1 MVERVGEN
9 HAAGEN
15 FRERG
20 KRRFVRYIT
29 RGKKEPPFLAMEVG
43 KLGFE
48 IDMIVRVAADIAR
61 TARPCTHIVQ
71 SPFHGGDDLGMLAH
85 RELIVGTQD
94 GNGFGTAVPGKA
106 PCVGAGALVT
116 KGVNKKRGR
125 RT

>member
-1 MVERVGEN
+1 MTHSFPTRRSSDLAARSANAGNHTRMVERVGEN

-61 TARPCTHIVQ
+61 TARPCPHIVQ
-71 SPFHGGDDLGMLAH
+71 RRDRKSVVEG
-85 RELIVGTQD
+85 
-94 GNGFGTAVPGKA
+94 
-106 PCVGAGALVT
+106 
-116 KGVNKKRGR
+116 KGVSVRLNSGGR
-125 RT
+125 RDIK